1 MKREEQVAR
10 NVFSKLIATAQ
21 ARIDKALDEY
31 LAGDNF
37 AIIDI
42 ANERKIIASW
52 QEIYN
57 GLLAEA
63 YN

>member
-10 NVFSKLIATAQ
+10 NIFSKFIATAQ
-21 ARIDKALDEY
+21 ARLDKALDEY
-31 LAGDNF
+31 LADDNF

-63 YN
+63 HN